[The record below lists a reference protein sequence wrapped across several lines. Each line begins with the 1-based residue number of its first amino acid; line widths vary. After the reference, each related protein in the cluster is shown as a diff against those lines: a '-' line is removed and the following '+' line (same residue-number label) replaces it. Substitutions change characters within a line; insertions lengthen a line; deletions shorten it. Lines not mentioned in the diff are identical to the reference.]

1 MSSTNKTTNY
11 QLPQFVS
18 SDKPTWLGDVNG
30 AMAIIDGQMKTN
42 ADAASAASAA
52 ASAAATQTALNAVDA
67 RVTSLESSVNQ
78 ISADL
83 QKIRVYNGT
92 FTTPTCAGNTSNT
105 ATVTLPN
112 NYKAILAVI
121 PFGYVPS
128 NDWNTRLIYND
139 VVNND
144 IAFRVVGSTNQYYY
158 LHYIVIYTVD

>member
-42 ADAASAASAA
+42 ADAAGAAAA
-52 ASAAATQTALNAVDA
+52 TASAAATQTALNSTNA
-67 RVTSLESSVNQ
+67 RVTTLESSVEQ

-144 IAFRVVGSTNQYYY
+144 IAFRVVGTTNQYYY
-158 LHYIVIYTVD
+158 IHYIVIYTVD

>member
-1 MSSTNKTTNY
+1 MSSTNKTANY
-11 QLPQFVS
+11 DLPQFIS
-18 SDKPTWLGDVNG
+18 TDKPTWLGDFNG
-30 AMAIIDGQMKTN
+30 AMSAIDTQMKNN
-42 ADAASAASAA
+42 ATAAASAGAT
-52 ASAAATQTALNAVDA
+52 ASAAATQTALNSTNA
-67 RVTSLESSVNQ
+67 RVGTLESSVEQ

-83 QKIRVYNGT
+83 QKIRVYNGS

>member
-42 ADAASAASAA
+42 ADAASAASAT
-52 ASAAATQTALNAVDA
+52 ASAAATQTALNATNA
-67 RVTSLESSVNQ
+67 QVTSLTTSVEQ

-83 QKIRVYNGT
+83 MKIRVYNGT

-128 NDWNTRLIYND
+128 NDWNTRLIFND

-144 IAFRVVGSTNQYYY
+144 VAFRVVGSTNQYYY
-158 LHYIVIYTVD
+158 IHYYVIYTVD